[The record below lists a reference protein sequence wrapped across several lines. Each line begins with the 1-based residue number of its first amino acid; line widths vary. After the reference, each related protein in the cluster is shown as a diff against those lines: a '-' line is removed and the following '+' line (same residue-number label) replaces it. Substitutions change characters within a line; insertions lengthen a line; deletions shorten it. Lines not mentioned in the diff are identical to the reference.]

1 MTLATTIQ
9 YTPFVETSFG
19 YGTTELNTW
28 FTNPTDVVKVRIDGF
43 SGFDRTTGHISTPS
57 VGTAVSTFNTH
68 NYVWQVVGERDDVN
82 AVLSKLKYFPQDYED
97 ARIWSPIRTKTN
109 VISGAYGSSEEPP
122 AIPDVSFRIKV
133 YDANDVLDGRDY
145 SIIAEAINTGYGN
158 QRPYWSTEPAV
169 QDCSSLGIPPYI
181 DLGTINHGS
190 DTENV
195 NVKCEFRN
203 YGSSSTYTGG
213 AYGQFTLPARF
224 YIGDKK
230 EGDINST
237 DARFNFTGSVIDT
250 QAFLDNI
257 GYNRPTVG
265 DTFDMFLTIDDGV
278 TSSTLTKTCWFADTP
293 FTTSHAMPDLTGTEE
308 TTITGLNQDASW
320 TINHAAEVNQF
331 YYVITLDPTG
341 TDGVEN
347 ILSTVGAGTFSNGV
361 YTSINCVSPE
371 ALVLRMNNTQ
381 FELKDDFNDNF
392 TYTIQFFGFNSTIGS
407 SYSSAIENVNVVM
420 TGTEEIAN
428 ATSSHNWTEDTS
440 YNLNTETVV
449 QINHGYDRDFECRLQ
464 ISDTNAGVLSATASG
479 SGTATWTSPNLLFV
493 GTRDEV
499 NAMLQTTKFTPT
511 VDYASNFTLSYYQKR
526 VSGETTSD
534 TDDVYNIE
542 IGLANTITM
551 NVIAHD
557 EFSITQP
564 SAIAWEENVSKIFD
578 SGLQITDL
586 ADENIDLATYQT
598 DYRIELA
605 MWNNA
610 TEVTYGTLVANTT
623 TGLTVGGVGNQN
635 GQGDTNMIS
644 YTGSK
649 TDINAALADLKF
661 IPNVDYYGQGPEVYY
676 KIIRVQ
682 DGLVLT
688 NQAQTT
694 KTTFLTATDNVG
706 FANSQPTI
714 NWDWNTLVDF
724 DSGLSITDNA
734 TDNDD
739 YTHHDTNFTATIRA
753 KYFDGTNSQ
762 ALTTATFTST
772 SYGSATVSGSGTVSD
787 PLIITGLKADVNT
800 ALANMRMTPD
810 IDWSDSPATDG
821 SFWIESKLERLHDSV
836 ISLNFTPV
844 TTNFNAGTQTVGVN
858 NAWGQINYDENIPLQ
873 SLFSSITTVTE
884 ELDQYYANVT
894 YETEVTLG
902 SGISTGFMSPR
913 YGDDDY
919 VTPNNIQTIGSDD
932 PNDNYVNDF
941 SIKSVGT
948 RTVVNAIIQ
957 ALQFTP
963 YLDSTNSSNIQLTV
977 KRYINGVLSKTFLNY
992 FNVGDING
1000 QPAPDFSYGT
1010 ANNNIQYFVS
1020 DKNFSGIANPTTVN
1034 YNLSNAV
1041 YEDLTP
1047 KQIALNKGYVY
1058 DRPITITD
1066 TYEQGGGASQYKI
1079 VMSSWSSGV
1088 ILQYNSSYMD
1098 KESLHTMLDNGIHQL
1113 GGNFSYSNNTTKTVS
1128 FTLHRRTYDGEE
1140 NQFAQGILTYKY
1152 VSGHK
1157 LRMGANTYFPSFSMV
1172 QDSNTLYIRND
1183 DRTQAADGLNYAF
1196 EYLGYTYSGGS
1207 GTQSA
1212 GNYIPKSSGY
1222 PPGRW
1227 YGSGAGLLEV
1237 RHGDSDFDGE
1247 GDFNEPYFYIKGLT
1261 IPSLEPYG
1269 DPVNQYGRH
1278 ISIVVWNNDGIITR
1292 FGSQDLFT
1300 GSRIITYRS

>member
-28 FTNPTDVVKVRIDGF
+28 FTNPTDIVKVRIDGF

-109 VISGAYGSSEEPP
+109 VISGGYGSSEEPP

-213 AYGQFTLPARF
+213 AYGQFTLPTRF

-230 EGDINST
+230 EGDINSS

-257 GYNRPTVG
+257 GYQRPTVG

-278 TSSTLTKTCWFADTP
+278 AASTLTKTCWFTNTP

-320 TINHAAEVNQF
+320 TINHAPEVNQF

-347 ILSTVGAGTFSNGV
+347 MLSTVGAGTFSNGV

-371 ALVLRMNNTQ
+371 ALVLRMNTTQ

-440 YNLNTETVV
+440 YNLNTGTVV

-564 SAIAWEENVSKIFD
+564 SAIVWNEDVSKIFD

-586 ADENIDLATYQT
+586 ADENIDLPTYQT
-598 DYRIELA
+598 DYRFEMA
-605 MWNNA
+605 MWDNA
-610 TEVTYGTLVANTT
+610 TEFTDGTIVANTT
-623 TGLTVGGVGNQN
+623 TGLTVGGAGNQN

-649 TDINAALADLKF
+649 TDINAALADLRF
-661 IPNVDYYGQGPEVYY
+661 IPNADYSGVGVQHNVFY
-676 KIIRVQ
+676 KIVRVQ
-682 DGLVLT
+682 DNAVLT

-694 KTTFLTATDNVG
+694 KTTFAVGIGHDDYSFTQTNV
-706 FANSQPTI
+706 SWTE
-714 NWDWNTLVDF
+714 DTLVSY
-724 DSGLSITDNA
+724 DSGLQITDLADENIDLP
-734 TDNDD
+734 TYQSD
-739 YTHHDTNFTATIRA
+739 YRVEA
-753 KYFDGTNSQ
+753 KGEYWDGSAWQTLIDVAQ
-762 ALTTATFTST
+762 FST
-772 SYGSATVSGSGTVSD
+772 SDANVTKSGLGTVAS
-787 PLIITGLKADVNT
+787 PLIITGSKADVNNALQNMLMIPDPDATQSPQGAFAVRYKITRVQDSSNAYFPNFNAITQFAATTQEDQYSWTRGTDLLSWNMNEFYDLDTEIEILDTADTVIGGLAENSNYRVSARSKYSSDSSDFDLGTFTYTSIGSATVTGDGTVSNPLVITGTKTDVNT
-800 ALANMRMTPD
+800 ALENLRFIPSVDANPTSAFRLEFKIERILYPVTFLNYTNSINFTDTPVDNRAYISRQTYTWTEEVAQDFDTGLVINEIVTTEPTVYPNYYDTEYKIEMQPMTSDGLTLTDQCKFAQSAAMSLLTLNNITGNDTNQFSFEGKKADINSALDSVTFRPNPD
-810 IDWSDSPATDG
+810 EIDPIYIAYKIT
-821 SFWIESKLERLHDSV
+821 RLHDSTV
-836 ISLNFTPV
+836 IWDFSVSSTADFGTATDTTEYYAGYIAHSFDIGSLTGNVHTLLNGLDV
-844 TTNFNAGTQTVGVN
+844 GITDTAEDTTN
-858 NAWGQINYDENIPLQ
+858 
-873 SLFSSITTVTE
+873 
-884 ELDQYYANVT
+884 NVT
-894 YETEVTLG
+894 YEVTLEIG
-902 SGISTGFMSPR
+902 DRSGVAPSWGINP
-913 YGDDDY
+913 
-919 VTPNNIQTIGSDD
+919 P
-932 PNDNYVNDF
+932 VNDF
-941 SIKSVGT
+941 VQFNANPYVERDYFDIIDYVENN
-948 RTVVNAIIQ
+948 TVVITGTKSQVNDT
-957 ALQFTP
+957 LQNLEFYVDLAYP
-963 YLDSTNSSNIQLTV
+963 HDDSQSGFDPELLYTQ
-977 KRYINGVLSKTFLNY
+977 KRFINGILDATHV
-992 FNVGDING
+992 
-1000 QPAPDFSYGT
+1000 
-1010 ANNNIQYFVS
+1010 
-1020 DKNFSGIANPTTVN
+1020 
-1034 YNLSNAV
+1034 
-1041 YEDLTP
+1041 ERDLLT
-1047 KQIALNKGYVY
+1047 
-1058 DRPITITD
+1058 R
-1066 TYEQGGGASQYKI
+1066 
-1079 VMSSWSSGV
+1079 
-1088 ILQYNSSYMD
+1088 
-1098 KESLHTMLDNGIHQL
+1098 LD
-1113 GGNFSYSNNTTKTVS
+1113 
-1128 FTLHRRTYDGEE
+1128 
-1140 NQFAQGILTYKY
+1140 
-1152 VSGHK
+1152 
-1157 LRMGANTYFPSFSMV
+1157 
-1172 QDSNTLYIRND
+1172 
-1183 DRTQAADGLNYAF
+1183 
-1196 EYLGYTYSGGS
+1196 
-1207 GTQSA
+1207 
-1212 GNYIPKSSGY
+1212 
-1222 PPGRW
+1222 W
-1227 YGSGAGLLEV
+1227 
-1237 RHGDSDFDGE
+1237 
-1247 GDFNEPYFYIKGLT
+1247 
-1261 IPSLEPYG
+1261 
-1269 DPVNQYGRH
+1269 
-1278 ISIVVWNNDGIITR
+1278 
-1292 FGSQDLFT
+1292 
-1300 GSRIITYRS
+1300 